1 MRDEEKRFTHES
13 YGLAGLYR
21 TEGTVGAL
29 FGSHLD
35 RHHTTMHHKAG
46 IEHLQG
52 LPAGGV
58 ATPALPEK
66 ASEP

>member
-21 TEGTVGAL
+21 MEGTVGAL

-35 RHHTTMHHKAG
+35 KHHTTMHLRIFHAL
-46 IEHLQG
+46 IHLFETRHQV
-52 LPAGGV
+52 LL
-58 ATPALPEK
+58 TK
-66 ASEP
+66 